1 MELAKYL
8 VENVEDSHDV
18 IRHIIN
24 SLPIV
29 ELQQLKMDLEF
40 YYFDD
45 SGTGRLLDFID
56 KRLYPS
62 QMDMM
67 PKMPNASINQLLDDF
82 NNDKSG
88 RITTSRIELQK
99 RFDYQSF
106 DDQKRIVEAFMR
118 RTTKHDVVWCA
129 KYLLDDWF
137 WRDAYFDPVE
147 WYWERD
153 TDNYRL
159 LRVIEKRASEEYLNG
174 KVQLFEN
181 QNEGAIEN
189 KAYTWFLV
197 RLGKDKN
204 YVIKK
209 ERLSPFRYV
218 YICAKTGRCV
228 SLDEA
233 DSALSQVVSDE
244 LSEGFFCNRFRR
256 KLDGSIAF
264 DVRGR
269 IGHALWVVAKTGN
282 TTALIRFNEWIKEM
296 CCEIENM
303 QIVDCENI
311 TRLVLD
317 RIFLPNLQL
326 NGLEYG

>member
-8 VENVEDSHDV
+8 VDNVEDGHDV

-24 SLPIV
+24 SLSIA

-45 SGTGRLLDFID
+45 SGTGRLLDFIG

-106 DDQKRIVEAFMR
+106 DDQKRIVDAFMR

-147 WYWERD
+147 WYW
-153 TDNYRL
+153 
-159 LRVIEKRASEEYLNG
+159 
-174 KVQLFEN
+174 
-181 QNEGAIEN
+181 
-189 KAYTWFLV
+189 
-197 RLGKDKN
+197 
-204 YVIKK
+204 
-209 ERLSPFRYV
+209 
-218 YICAKTGRCV
+218 
-228 SLDEA
+228 
-233 DSALSQVVSDE
+233 
-244 LSEGFFCNRFRR
+244 
-256 KLDGSIAF
+256 
-264 DVRGR
+264 
-269 IGHALWVVAKTGN
+269 
-282 TTALIRFNEWIKEM
+282 
-296 CCEIENM
+296 
-303 QIVDCENI
+303 
-311 TRLVLD
+311 
-317 RIFLPNLQL
+317 
-326 NGLEYG
+326 